1 MSKIQ
6 IILNGHVDRETIAA
20 ALIDDSSYVVEVV
33 DNYSDTPTTYNL
45 DIYDLDST
53 NKEAFYKTLDNASNL
68 IEDTGFVWKVV
79 RTGKSFKT
87 EDSFVRDAV
96 STELPLTELDDGT
109 PLKLI
114 FETPGFLV
122 NTATEID
129 LWYNQDFNPTDLAA
143 LADVGIVLSG
153 DGKAFSF
160 TNTTDC
166 KVYFRKPS
174 GATEIYIIDYDG
186 SNDIIAV

>member
-53 NKEAFYKTLDNASNL
+53 NKEAFYKTLDNATNL

-87 EDSFVRDAV
+87 EDS
-96 STELPLTELDDGT
+96 
-109 PLKLI
+109 
-114 FETPGFLV
+114 
-122 NTATEID
+122 
-129 LWYNQDFNPTDLAA
+129 
-143 LADVGIVLSG
+143 LS
-153 DGKAFSF
+153 
-160 TNTTDC
+160 
-166 KVYFRKPS
+166 
-174 GATEIYIIDYDG
+174 
-186 SNDIIAV
+186 